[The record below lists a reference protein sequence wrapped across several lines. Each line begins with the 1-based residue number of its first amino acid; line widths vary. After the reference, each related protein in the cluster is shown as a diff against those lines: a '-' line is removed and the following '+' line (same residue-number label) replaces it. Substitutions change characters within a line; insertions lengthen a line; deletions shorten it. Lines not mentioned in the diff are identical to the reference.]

1 MTCDDEDTKFVII
14 IQVSVH
20 FLVYQSCNGVNAP
33 YDVSYC
39 PDNRERHSK
48 GPNSKLLFAFL
59 KLERGFYHCNYLYIK
74 TGISAITVGNCNEK
88 DQKDFTW
95 LSLKLKNN
103 ASYLNT

>member
-48 GPNSKLLFAFL
+48 GPSPNFFSRFSNWKEGFIIVITCISRRELAQSLEEIATRKIKKILL
-59 KLERGFYHCNYLYIK
+59 G
-74 TGISAITVGNCNEK
+74 
-88 DQKDFTW
+88 
-95 LSLKLKNN
+95 
-103 ASYLNT
+103 